1 MQFLKKTISCV
12 LAFLFFSVALLAQKK
27 IIVEGS
33 KDEAYFNYTVRTGES
48 LSSISKAF
56 KTDVPTMMRLNNFN
70 NKSKLVFG
78 KPIKVPFSP
87 TVLTQDEKQPTAVV
101 HKVARGENLYRIS
114 MNHNKV
120 DMELLKKWN
129 KLPANAMVDEGQE
142 IIVGYVNFKNLVAT
156 DVAKNEQP
164 KVKDEPAVTKQKD
177 VKAEEVYILKQEE
190 KKDES
195 KKEEPKK
202 EEEKKE
208 TVKNEESKKEEPKTE
223 PRVKQVVQKE
233 EAKQEVDLQNV
244 SAEGAFAKAFG
255 KNVEGRSLE
264 TRTGTAMTFKSASGW
279 TDKKYYILI
288 NDVPPGSI
296 VKVSNGG
303 SKFVYAKVLWG
314 LGGIKEN
321 EGLEFRISNS
331 AAAMLGI
338 SDPKFP
344 LIVTFYE

>member
-1 MQFLKKTISCV
+1 MHFLKKTVPCV
-12 LAFLFFSVALLAQKK
+12 LAFLFFSFSLAAQKK
-27 IIVEGS
+27 IVIEGS

-56 KTDVPTMMRLNNFN
+56 KTDVPTIMRLNNFN

-87 TVLTQDEKQPTAVV
+87 AVLTQDEKMPTAVV

-129 KLPANAMVDEGQE
+129 KLPANAMVDEGKE
-142 IIVGYVNFKNLVAT
+142 IIVGFVNFKNMVTA
-156 DVAKNEQP
+156 DVAKTEQP
-164 KVKDEPAVTKQKD
+164 KVVKDDAAAVKQKD
-177 VKAEEVYILKQEE
+177 VKAEEVYTLPVKEE
-190 KKDES
+190 KKEEV

-202 EEEKKE
+202 EEP
-208 TVKNEESKKEEPKTE
+208 KKEEPKVE
-223 PRVKQVVQKE
+223 APRVKQTAQKE
-233 EAKQEVDLQNV
+233 EVKPSETKIDTQKIG
-244 SAEGAFAKAFG
+244 AEGYFAPAFG

-331 AAAMLGI
+331 AAAILGI